1 MGRENLKRGR
11 DYFSYRGAVFL
22 FIATLRR
29 SSPPRLSLS
38 SFLLRGFDPSSL
50 YRGFWRVVAFF
61 ILSLLVAIAAT
72 QVVAACKAM
81 GSVNRIHHTEEK
93 EIESLPRVTPD
104 NTTAALIVN
113 SDPTDPA
120 VPLNLALAV
129 RSSTREPL
137 LEIIVQVGKHP
148 AYPATLFFDK
158 DVKVQLQLPPGLQ
171 LQNGNL
177 SWRGDLKGEETGQF
191 QVKVKAVQDMEGTVD
206 ASATGHG
213 AGGRIDADTER
224 FYVLV
229 KDKTI
234 KVSLVPLALFDP
246 LKPGTGEQKK

>member
-1 MGRENLKRGR
+1 
-11 DYFSYRGAVFL
+11 
-22 FIATLRR
+22 
-29 SSPPRLSLS
+29 
-38 SFLLRGFDPSSL
+38 
-50 YRGFWRVVAFF
+50 
-61 ILSLLVAIAAT
+61 
-72 QVVAACKAM
+72 VAACKAM

-234 KVSLVPLALFDP
+234 KVSLAPLALFDP